1 VNENTPHPA
10 LRAIPDLIREE
21 KVIGGEIVPQPPS
34 PLVGEGAPALA
45 GAGEGAKQRV
55 PAYLRNF
62 SRRLRHNAT
71 EAEQTLW
78 RLLRD
83 RRLTDF
89 KFRRQVPIGPY
100 IADFVCYEARLVV
113 ELDGSQH
120 AGSKRDAVRDEEL
133 NRRGFRVL
141 RIWNND
147 LANPNVVLDAIWS
160 ALNENTPS
168 SGATRHL
175 LPPGEKGI
183 GGEIVPQPP
192 SPLVGEGAPKGRVR
206 GPTKQTGAR

>member
-1 VNENTPHPA
+1 VARSCPG
-10 LRAIPDLIREE
+10 L
-21 KVIGGEIVPQPPS
+21 PS
-34 PLVGEGAPALA
+34 PLAGEGGAPAPD
-45 GAGEGAKQRV
+45 EGSRYRP

-100 IADFVCYEARLVV
+100 IADFVCYEAKLVV

-120 AGSKRDAVRDEEL
+120 AGSRRDAVRDSWFAD
-133 NRRGFRVL
+133 NGYRVL
-141 RIWNND
+141 RIWNNELND
-147 LANPNVVLDAIWS
+147 NRPGVLDAIWT
-160 ALNENTPS
+160 AVT
-168 SGATRHL
+168 A
-175 LPPGEKGI
+175 
-183 GGEIVPQPP
+183 
-192 SPLVGEGAPKGRVR
+192 GRDV
-206 GPTKQTGAR
+206 